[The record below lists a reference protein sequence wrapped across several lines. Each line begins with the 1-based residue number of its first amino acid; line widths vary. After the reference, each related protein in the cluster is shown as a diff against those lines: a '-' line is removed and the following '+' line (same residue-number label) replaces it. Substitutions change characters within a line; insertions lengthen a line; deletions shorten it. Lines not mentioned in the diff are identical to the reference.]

1 MQNDKFER
9 QVQQKMDE
17 LKLMPSTSVWNKV
30 EAALPKERKRRW
42 VLFFLLFAAVS
53 TTALLWL
60 NKNNAPDKN
69 TSQLA
74 QQKNNEPVNT
84 PINNDNAQLQLNE
97 IKNNTGS
104 STTEPATNTTSNTAT
119 PVTTINTSKTN
130 TPAVAKV
137 NDNTIAVNKTG
148 DNKTAPVKNTA
159 EDAVP
164 ANTNNEKNYIATYL
178 KQPTVLETVAKMKTT
193 VQSPGVD
200 EDEKINTLKKN
211 DSKEKNKTDITVT
224 GPVANSLLNTSKEKI
239 NIPEEK
245 TKAKELVIAKN
256 KADSAKNEAVAKA
269 ENKKKKQLWQ
279 YSLQFGFGIPYTK
292 NGINDI
298 AFTTN
303 TSPLRQAPTV
313 NNIIYN
319 QPAKPSPGMVFQTG
333 ITIEKNIVGRLDIKT
348 GLSYTYLSNHIR
360 IGNKI
365 DSLSGNGLSTYSND
379 NAIIPINNGPVNLY
393 NNHFHFIQLPL
404 ALQYAVVKKE
414 QFALFLEG
422 GASLDYM
429 ANSNALLFDGAT
441 NTYST
446 SKNIFNRM
454 LYTGLGGIGAK
465 LAQQT
470 RIPVTIGYQFSYGL
484 KPFFKNADTQQHLPV
499 SLVYF
504 RFYLGR

>member
-245 TKAKELVIAKN
+245 TKELVIAKN